1 MGKKIGIIGGGII
14 GTSVAYFLS
23 QYPDADITLFEKNTI
38 GSGTTAKSAATFCL
52 IDDSVSHEFW
62 SVRLFGFNFYT
73 GIEKQFPGSTGFE
86 KTGTLTVCPYKEYEM
101 YVKQAVS
108 LSIASGYTAEYWTDP
123 DKIHQII
130 PDLNLEGIL
139 GAGWCP
145 DDGFFDATMTA
156 NTLARMARERGVQI
170 LIGTKVE
177 EICAENGK
185 VTGVNTNKGH
195 FDFDVVVDASGPWV
209 RNVARLVGIQ
219 LPIWHTKA
227 EVFILEPTDKLGYS
241 FPVLKYPRFYARK
254 DKDNVFICKSH
265 QSMDLNDP
273 EHAGFWDPDQLPM
286 TGGTDEYFW
295 DFLTGELM
303 EHYPRLLESS
313 IVNEWVGYRA
323 EPPDFLPVLGP
334 TPVEGYILAAGA
346 GGNGVIEAPTIG
358 RDLAAYIM
366 NGAVSWYMDR
376 LPLSRFAELKYD
388 ETGRLISKPG
398 IEIK

>member
-1 MGKKIGIIGGGII
+1 MKKKIGIIGGGII

-23 QYPDADITLFEKNTI
+23 QYPDAEITLFEKNSI

-52 IDDSVSHEFW
+52 IDDSVAHEFW
-62 SVRLFGFNFYT
+62 SVRLFGFDFYT

-86 KTGTLTVCPYKEYEM
+86 KTGTLTVCPYREYEL
-101 YVKQAVS
+101 YVKQAVA
-108 LSIASGYTAEYWTDP
+108 LTIATGYQAEYWTDP
-123 DKIHQII
+123 EKIRTIV
-130 PDLNLEGIL
+130 PDLNLEGVL

-156 NTLARMARERGVQI
+156 NTLARLARERGVQI
-170 LIGTKVE
+170 HIGTKVD
-177 EICAENGK
+177 EICTENGK
-185 VTGVNTNKGH
+185 VTGVNTPKGH
-195 FDFDVVVDASGPWV
+195 YDLDVVVDASGPWV
-209 RNVARLVGIQ
+209 RNVANLVGIK

-227 EVFILEPTDKLGYS
+227 EVFILEPSEKLGYP

-273 EHAGFWDPDQLPM
+273 EHAGFWDPDLLPM
-286 TGGTDEYFW
+286 TGGTDPYFW
-295 DFLTGELM
+295 DFLTDQLM
-303 EHYPRLLESS
+303 EEYPRLLESA

-323 EPPDFLPVLGP
+323 EPPDFLPVLGK

-358 RDLAAYIM
+358 RDIADLVM
-366 NGAVSWYMDR
+366 TGAVSWYVDR
-376 LPLSRFAELKYD
+376 LPLSRFEGLKYD
-388 ETGRLISKPG
+388 DNGHIISKPD
-398 IEIK
+398 ILIK

>member
-1 MGKKIGIIGGGII
+1 MTKRIGIIGGGII
-14 GTSVAYFLS
+14 GTATAYFLS
-23 QYPDADITLFEKNTI
+23 QYPEAEITLFEKNSI

-73 GIEKQFPGSTGFE
+73 GLEKRFPGSTGFE
-86 KTGTLTVCPYKEYEM
+86 KTGTLTVCPYREYER
-101 YVKQAVS
+101 YVKQAIA
-108 LSIASGYTAEYWTDP
+108 LTLASGYQAEYWTDACQ
-123 DKIHQII
+123 IHQVI
-130 PDLNLEGIL
+130 PDLNLEGVR

-145 DDGFFDATMTA
+145 DDGFFDATMLA
-156 NTLARMARERGVQI
+156 NTLARLARDQGVQI
-170 LIGTKVE
+170 LTG
-177 EICAENGK
+177 AEVTGFCTAGGK
-185 VTGVNTNKGH
+185 VTGLDTSKGH
-195 FDFDVVVDASGPWV
+195 FDFDVVVDASGPWA
-209 RNVARLVGIQ
+209 RHVAQLVGVK

-227 EVFILEPTDKLGYS
+227 EVFILEPSEKLGYP

-254 DKDNVFICKSH
+254 DKTNVFICKSH
-265 QSMDLNDP
+265 QSMDLNNP
-273 EHAGFWDPDQLPM
+273 EHAGFWDPDLLPM

-295 DFLTGELM
+295 DFLTNELM

-334 TPVEGYILAAGA
+334 TPVEGYLLAAGA

-366 NGAVSWYMDR
+366 TGSVSWYLDR
-376 LPLSRFAELKYD
+376 LPLSRLAELKYD
-388 ETGRLISKPG
+388 ETGHLIAKPD
-398 IEIK
+398 IVIK